1 MTDFGTRL
9 KDLRKSRGWS
19 QKTLGD
25 KLGMHKNVISYY
37 ELGQRLPDV
46 EALVSMAHL
55 FHVSVDY
62 LLGEDSSLMQPVGG
76 LSEAQRLIVSTLVT
90 ELCNKPATR
99 IKKLTQ
105 GQQDV
110 LNSIISDFFAERE

>member
-37 ELGQRLPDV
+37 ELGRRLPDV

-105 GQQDV
+105 SQQDV
-110 LNSIISDFFAERE
+110 LNAIISDFFAERE

>member
-9 KDLRKSRGWS
+9 KNLRKSRGWS

-62 LLGEDSSLMQPVGG
+62 LLGEESSPMQPVGG
-76 LSEAQRLIVSTLVT
+76 LSETQRLIVSTLVS
-90 ELCNKPATR
+90 ELCNKPANR

-105 GQQDV
+105 GQQNV
-110 LNSIISDFFAERE
+110 LSAIVSDFFAERE

>member
-37 ELGQRLPDV
+37 ELGRRLPDV

-105 GQQDV
+105 SQQDV

>member
-19 QKTLGD
+19 QKALGD

-37 ELGQRLPDV
+37 ELGRRLPDV

-105 GQQDV
+105 SQQDV

>member
-37 ELGQRLPDV
+37 ELGRRLPDV

-62 LLGEDSSLMQPVGG
+62 LLGEDSSLMQPVGS

-105 GQQDV
+105 SQQDV

>member
-37 ELGQRLPDV
+37 ELGRRLPDV

-62 LLGEDSSLMQPVGG
+62 LLGEDSSLMQPVGS

-105 GQQDV
+105 SQQDV
-110 LNSIISDFFAERE
+110 LNAIISDFFAERE

>member
-1 MTDFGTRL
+1 MMDFGTRL

-37 ELGQRLPDV
+37 EFGRRLPDI
-46 EALVSMAHL
+46 ETLVSMAQL

-62 LLGEDSSLMQPVGG
+62 LLGLDTSALLFDG
-76 LSEAQRLIVSTLVT
+76 LSEAQSLILFALANEFRNKSPKHTHRLTPEQQRIMNEILGEFSTEKV
-90 ELCNKPATR
+90 
-99 IKKLTQ
+99 
-105 GQQDV
+105 
-110 LNSIISDFFAERE
+110 

>member
-9 KDLRKSRGWS
+9 KILRKSRGWS

-46 EALVSMAHL
+46 EALVSIANL

-62 LLGEDSSLMQPVGG
+62 LLGHDTPALLLNG
-76 LSEAQRLIVSTLVT
+76 LSESQSLILSALANEFLNTTPKHTHRLTPEQQRIMNEILGEFT
-90 ELCNKPATR
+90 
-99 IKKLTQ
+99 
-105 GQQDV
+105 
-110 LNSIISDFFAERE
+110 AERE

>member
-37 ELGQRLPDV
+37 ELGRRLPDV

-62 LLGEDSSLMQPVGG
+62 LLGEDSSLMQPVGS

-105 GQQDV
+105 SQQAKSKPFIV
-110 LNSIISDFFAERE
+110 MRTSTI

>member
-37 ELGQRLPDV
+37 ELGRRLPDV

-62 LLGEDSSLMQPVGG
+62 LLGEDSSLMQPVGS

-90 ELCNKPATR
+90 ELCNKPPNR
-99 IKKLTQ
+99 IKKLTK

-110 LNSIISDFFAERE
+110 LNAIISDFFAERE